1 MGICAMGAPV
11 VAGAPAVGGAPV
23 VAGMSSEP
31 DACIPGA
38 SIPDASIFF
47 ELVANKLSQNQKPV
61 SVFSMSCWVCAQLC
75 IYI

>member
-1 MGICAMGAPV
+1 VAGAPV
-11 VAGAPAVGGAPV
+11 VAGVHV

-31 DACIPGA
+31 DA

-47 ELVANKLSQNQKPV
+47 ELVANELSQNQKPV

>member
-1 MGICAMGAPV
+1 M
-11 VAGAPAVGGAPV
+11 VAGVHV

-31 DACIPGA
+31 DA

-47 ELVANKLSQNQKPV
+47 ELVANELSQNQKPV